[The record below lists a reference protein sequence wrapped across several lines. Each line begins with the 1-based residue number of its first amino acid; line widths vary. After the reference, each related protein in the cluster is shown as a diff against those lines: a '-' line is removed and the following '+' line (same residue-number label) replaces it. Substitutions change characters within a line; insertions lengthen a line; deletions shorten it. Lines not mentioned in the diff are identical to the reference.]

1 MNWPT
6 VIVLLVVLAMVI
18 LAIRAMRMGKSQC
31 SCGENGKKVERE
43 VLLMVKAIDKCGK
56 LPESL
61 EWQIDY
67 EWDELLN
74 EIDRLICKFARKW
87 EIKIP

>member
-31 SCGENGKKVERE
+31 SCGENGKKVENSG
-43 VLLMVKAIDKCGK
+43 KCASCAADCPFK
-56 LPESL
+56 
-61 EWQIDY
+61 
-67 EWDELLN
+67 
-74 EIDRLICKFARKW
+74 R
-87 EIKIP
+87 